1 MNEGNESEAERIK
14 QSFNKAL
21 NRHGYGFQ
29 YSVLRAAWD
38 LSGEASRWLFLAAE
52 FPVEVQG
59 AGTRVDFILSRIS
72 DYRYQGGFYMVAECK
87 RANPALSNWCFARAP
102 VVHEGR
108 VHGHGGYDPLIMEYA
123 EIDERGAVLA
133 YAKQKSKLEH
143 PYHVAVEV
151 KSDAKGD
158 PSGESGKPIED
169 AATQVLRGLNG
180 LIEFARKTPQFL
192 KEDKGAYFLPV
203 IFTTARIWTTDA
215 DLASAQVATGNVD
228 LGDSRFTE
236 RPWVAYQ
243 YHQSPG
249 LKHAAS
255 PAERPGSLTELM
267 DSEYVRTIPVVSAAG
282 VAEFLRWSSEINLRW

>member
-1 MNEGNESEAERIK
+1 MSDGTTSEAERLK
-14 QSFNKAL
+14 RSFNKAL

-29 YSVLRAAWD
+29 YSVLRKAWD
-38 LSGEASRWLFLAAE
+38 LSGEASRWLFKAAE

-59 AGTRVDFILSRIS
+59 AGTRIDFILSRIT
-72 DYRYQGGFYMVAECK
+72 DYRHRGAFYMVAECK

-102 VVHEGR
+102 FVHEDR
-108 VHGHGGYDPLIMEYA
+108 VYGHGGFDPLIMEYA
-123 EIDERGAVLA
+123 ELDERGSVLA

-158 PSGESGKPIED
+158 TSGETGKPIED

-180 LIEFARKTPQFL
+180 LIEFARKTPDFL
-192 KEDKGAYFLPV
+192 KGEKEAYFLPV

-215 DLASAQVATGNVD
+215 DLASAQIGTGNID
-228 LGDSRFTE
+228 LAASRFSE
-236 RPWVAYQ
+236 RLWVAYQ

-255 PAERPGSLTELM
+255 SAERSGSLTELM
-267 DSEYVRTIPVVSAAG
+267 DSDYVRTIPVVSAAG
-282 VAEFLRWSSEINLRW
+282 VGEFLRWSSEIDLRW

>member
-1 MNEGNESEAERIK
+1 MSSNEPEAERLK

-29 YSVLRAAWD
+29 YSILRKAWD
-38 LSGEASRWLFLAAE
+38 LSGQGSRWIFKAAE

-59 AGTRVDFILSRIS
+59 AGTRIDFILSRVS
-72 DYRYQGGFYMVAECK
+72 DYRYRGGFYMVAECK

-102 VVHEGR
+102 FVHEERGY
-108 VHGHGGYDPLIMEYA
+108 GYGSYDPLTMEYA
-123 EIDERGAVLA
+123 EADAQGSVLA
-133 YAKQKSKLEH
+133 HAEQKSKLEH

-151 KSDAKGD
+151 RSDAKGD
-158 PSGESGKPIED
+158 PSGESGRAIEE

-192 KEDKGAYFLPV
+192 KEEGEAYFLPV

-215 DLASAQVATGNVD
+215 DLATAQIETGNVD
-228 LGDSRFTE
+228 FGDSRFAE

-255 PAERPGSLTELM
+255 PAERPGSLTQLM
-267 DSEYVRTIPVVSAAG
+267 DSEYVRTIAVVSSAG
-282 VAEFLRWSSEINLRW
+282 VGEFLRWSSEINLRW